1 MQGDGYVMVV
11 YFAYAAVAIGL
22 TAFLARTLFQNG
34 GVFLHDVFGEER
46 AGVADAVNRLLVV
59 GFYMFNLGY
68 AFYVLRAS
76 GGLGAFEALQFFVNR
91 IGSLLL
97 VLAVMHL
104 VNVFIFW
111 RIRIHREQQDMP
123 PPVAPQIS
131 SHVSPPPAF
140 GG

>member
-1 MQGDGYVMVV
+1 MEGNGYVMVV
-11 YFAYAAVAIGL
+11 YVAYAAVAIGL
-22 TAFLARTLFQNG
+22 TAFLARTLYRKG
-34 GVFLHDVFGEER
+34 GVFLHDVFEDRVE
-46 AGVADAVNRLLVV
+46 VADAVNSLLVV

-76 GGLGAFEALQFFVNR
+76 RGLDAFEAMQFFVNR

-97 VLAVMHL
+97 VLAVMHM
-104 VNVFIFW
+104 VNVFVFW

-123 PPVAPQIS
+123 PPVAPQ
-131 SHVSPPPAF
+131 VAPPPAF